1 VCEAACPKSRRS
13 AIIEDYA
20 LMRPLVMLAKA
31 TISILLLYL
40 SLHSVD
46 VGALGAQLSRLESV
60 WVVLALFLLTVQIV
74 LLAVRWR
81 KISTACSAN
90 LPFILALQISF
101 IAAFFN
107 QVLPSTVGGDSMRI
121 WLFARRGAG
130 WASATYSVLIDRI
143 AGVFVLALIVIAC
156 LPLTF
161 SLIHDAIARAVLLA
175 IGVGVITGTL
185 VFVLIGQH
193 FRQWFDRWMLTRHLV
208 AASRITAA
216 LCSFRRDAAIVFAC
230 SVAIH
235 LTTAAAAWCCAKAI
249 ASPVSFAQI
258 LFLMPPVL
266 LIATLPVSIAGWGV
280 RESSFMFAFAHA
292 GLAQTDGLVI
302 SILFGAASFIVGM
315 VGGIVWIA
323 HGLQLRPVQESRSAE
338 AHAGNI

>member
-1 VCEAACPKSRRS
+1 MRR
-13 AIIEDYA
+13 A
-20 LMRPLVMLAKA
+20 LVTLAKA

-46 VGALGAQLSRLESV
+46 VGALGARLSRLESG
-60 WVVLALFLLTVQIV
+60 WIALALFLLTFQVV

-81 KISTACSAN
+81 NISAACSAN
-90 LPFILALQISF
+90 LPFNLALQISF
-101 IAAFFN
+101 IATFFN

-121 WLFARRGAG
+121 WLVARKGAG
-130 WASATYSVLIDRI
+130 WANATYSVLIDRI

-156 LPLTF
+156 LPFTF
-161 SLIHDAIARAVLLA
+161 SLIHDPIARAVLLV
-175 IGVGVITGTL
+175 IGIGVITGTL
-185 VFVLIGQH
+185 VFVLIGQR
-193 FRQWFDRWMLTRHLV
+193 FRQWFDRWMLTRHLA

-216 LCSFRRDAAIVFAC
+216 LCSSRRDAAIVFGC

-235 LTTAAAAWCCAKAI
+235 LITAATAWCCAKAI

-302 SILFGAASFIVGM
+302 SILFGAVSFIVGM
-315 VGGIVWIA
+315 AGGIVWIA
-323 HGLQLRPVQESRSAE
+323 YGLQLRPVRESRSAE
-338 AHAGNI
+338 AYAENM

>member
-1 VCEAACPKSRRS
+1 MR
-13 AIIEDYA
+13 
-20 LMRPLVMLAKA
+20 RPLLMLAKA
-31 TISILLLYL
+31 TISILLLYF

-46 VGALGAQLSRLESV
+46 VGALGARLSRLESG
-60 WVVLALFLLTVQIV
+60 WIFLALLVLTFQVM

-81 KISTACSAN
+81 SISAACSAS
-90 LPFILALQISF
+90 LPFISALQISF
-101 IAAFFN
+101 IATFFN

-121 WLFARRGAG
+121 WLFARKGAG
-130 WASATYSVLIDRI
+130 WARATYSVLIDRI

-156 LPLTF
+156 LPFTF
-161 SLIHDAIARAVLLA
+161 SLIHDPIARAVLLV
-175 IGVGVITGTL
+175 IGIGVITGTL
-185 VFVLIGQH
+185 VFVLIGQR
-193 FRQWFDRWMLTRHLV
+193 FRQLFDRWMLTRHL
-208 AASRITAA
+208 AAAARISAA
-216 LCSFRRDAAIVFAC
+216 LCSSRSDAAIVFAC

-235 LTTAAAAWCCAKAI
+235 LITAAAAWCCAKAI

-302 SILFGAASFIVGM
+302 SILFGAASFVVGM
-315 VGGIVWIA
+315 AGGIVWIA
-323 HGLQLRPVQESRSAE
+323 HGLRLPVQESRSAE
-338 AHAGNI
+338 AYAKNI

>member
-1 VCEAACPKSRRS
+1 VRSRKPRRPP
-13 AIIEDYA
+13 IIEGYG
-20 LMRPLVMLAKA
+20 LMRRALSLLAKA

-46 VGALGAQLSRLESV
+46 VGALGARLSRFESG
-60 WVVLALFLLTVQIV
+60 WVVLALFLLTVQV
-74 LLAVRWR
+74 MLLAVRWR
-81 KISTACSAN
+81 NISAACCAN

-101 IAAFFN
+101 IATFFN

-121 WLFARRGAG
+121 WLFARKGAG

-156 LPLTF
+156 LPATF
-161 SLIHDAIARAVLLA
+161 SLIHDPIARAVLLV
-175 IGVGVITGTL
+175 IGVGVIAGSL
-185 VFVLIGQH
+185 VFALIGQR
-193 FRQWFDRWMLTRHLV
+193 FRQWFDRWMLTRHLA

-216 LCSFRRDAAIVFAC
+216 LCSSHRNAAIVFAC

-235 LTTAAAAWCCAKAI
+235 LITVAAAWCCAKAI

-266 LIATLPVSIAGWGV
+266 LVATLPVSIAGWGV
-280 RESSFMFAFAHA
+280 RENSFMFAFAYA
-292 GLAQTDGLVI
+292 GLAQSDGLVI

-315 VGGIVWIA
+315 AGGVVWLA
-323 HGLQLRPVQESRSAE
+323 YGLQLRPVQESLSNEAYAE
-338 AHAGNI
+338 NI

>member
-1 VCEAACPKSRRS
+1 VCEAS
-13 AIIEDYA
+13 APNSGKPIEDYA
-20 LMRPLVMLAKA
+20 LMRRALSLLAKA

-46 VGALGAQLSRLESV
+46 VGTLGARLSRFESG
-60 WVVLALFLLTVQIV
+60 WVVLALFLLTVQVV

-81 KISTACSAN
+81 NISAACGAN

-101 IAAFFN
+101 IATFFN
-107 QVLPSTVGGDSMRI
+107 QVLPSTVGGDSVRI
-121 WLFARRGAG
+121 WLFARKGAG
-130 WASATYSVLIDRI
+130 WASAIYSVLIDRI

-161 SLIHDAIARAVLLA
+161 SLIHDPIARAVLLV

-185 VFVLIGQH
+185 LFVLIGQR
-193 FRQWFDRWMLTRHLV
+193 FRQWFDRWMLTRHLA

-216 LCSFRRDAAIVFAC
+216 LCSSHRNAAIVFAC
-230 SVAIH
+230 SVAIQ
-235 LTTAAAAWCCAKAI
+235 LITVTAAWCCAKAI

-280 RESSFMFAFAHA
+280 RESSFMFAFAYA
-292 GLAQTDGLVI
+292 GLAQSDGLVI

-315 VGGIVWIA
+315 AGGIIWIA
-323 HGLQLRPVQESRSAE
+323 YGLPLRPESRSAE
-338 AHAGNI
+338 AYVENI